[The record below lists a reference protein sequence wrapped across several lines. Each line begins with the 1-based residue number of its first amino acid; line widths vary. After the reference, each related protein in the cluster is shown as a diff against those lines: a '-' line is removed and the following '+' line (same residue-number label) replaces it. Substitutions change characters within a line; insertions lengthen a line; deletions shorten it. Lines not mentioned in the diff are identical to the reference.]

1 MIVRSNVTN
10 HSNKYDYDDDDGDGD
25 GGGGD
30 DWLVVSNIFIFH
42 YIWDNPSH

>member
-1 MIVRSNVTN
+1 MLLII
-10 HSNKYDYDDDDGDGD
+10 SNKYDYDDDDGDGD
-25 GGGGD
+25 DGGGGGD